1 VTLVL
6 YFIKRSAKE
15 AQQTAQAN
23 HRGNQQAELKTLQIL
38 AKSRDNK
45 AFYDALNL
53 YALTRTDKK
62 VGALTHLCAMINNSQ
77 FTAQVN
83 NLQAQ
88 LYGNQSAGTD
98 LEAIVSLLKKHQSHT
113 AKSSSALK
121 ELYS

>member
-1 VTLVL
+1 
-6 YFIKRSAKE
+6 
-15 AQQTAQAN
+15 
-23 HRGNQQAELKTLQIL
+23 
-38 AKSRDNK
+38 
-45 AFYDALNL
+45 
-53 YALTRTDKK
+53 
-62 VGALTHLCAMINNSQ
+62 MINNSQ